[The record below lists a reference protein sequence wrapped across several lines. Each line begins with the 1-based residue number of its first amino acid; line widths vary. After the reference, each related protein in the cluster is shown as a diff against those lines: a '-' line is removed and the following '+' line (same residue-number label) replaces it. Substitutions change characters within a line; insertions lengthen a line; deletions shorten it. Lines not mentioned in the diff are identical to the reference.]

1 MCMRVRANDM
11 CNEVKPNNVEY
22 FDYSPFGEVLTKGE
36 KIKTMKE
43 SYMRRFIVI
52 IFSIFLIQC
61 SSVNQAPDTLNLF
74 LKEVFLDPNKL
85 LDIKKNFPEY
95 TVDSL
100 LDSQMRERMYIN
112 GVISFIASEFHDVS
126 IAKNSILLHSSIV
139 KSTLSC
145 YDFRQIPQ
153 ISTND
158 IYFQFI
164 RNSNEASLILCWIN
178 VDNRLVLYRI
188 EYGKIMHL

>member
-1 MCMRVRANDM
+1 
-11 CNEVKPNNVEY
+11 
-22 FDYSPFGEVLTKGE
+22 
-36 KIKTMKE
+36 MKE
-43 SYMRRFIVI
+43 SYMRYFIVI
-52 IFSIFLIQC
+52 IFSIFLMQC

-112 GVISFIASEFHDVS
+112 GVISFIASEFHDVKMAEHS
-126 IAKNSILLHSSIV
+126 TLLHSSIV
-139 KSTLSC
+139 KSTLSF

-153 ISTND
+153 TSTND
-158 IYFQFI
+158 IYFQ
-164 RNSNEASLILCWIN
+164 SNVNFFCN
-178 VDNRLVLYRI
+178 CFCF
-188 EYGKIMHL
+188 

>member
-1 MCMRVRANDM
+1 
-11 CNEVKPNNVEY
+11 
-22 FDYSPFGEVLTKGE
+22 
-36 KIKTMKE
+36 MKE
-43 SYMRRFIVI
+43 SYMRCFIVI
-52 IFSIFLIQC
+52 IFSMFLMQC